1 MVSALARDGEA
12 QCKHQANRTPCINSR
27 HRDFNP
33 SDRFAQSSELP
44 VQTSYLG
51 AHLSAQASYLTAH
64 LSAQIAYFATEY
76 PTLVQDQSPE

>member
-27 HRDFNP
+27 HRDFKP
-33 SDRFAQSSELP
+33 SDRFAQSSELA
-44 VQTSYLG
+44 VQT
-51 AHLSAQASYLTAH
+51 SYLTAH